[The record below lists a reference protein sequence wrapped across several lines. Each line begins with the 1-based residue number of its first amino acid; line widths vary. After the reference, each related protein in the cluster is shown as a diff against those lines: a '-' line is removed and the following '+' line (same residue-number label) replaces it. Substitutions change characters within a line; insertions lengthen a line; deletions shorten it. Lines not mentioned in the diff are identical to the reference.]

1 MRFVEN
7 TQPTEISNN
16 FIETE
21 QIKKIKE
28 RAQLYLNAGLSV
40 HLSGASGTGKTSLAL
55 YLAQELKQPFILIYG
70 NEDLNSTDLLGS
82 DFGFKNKRIIDNFV
96 HSVHKTEEEFKRIWV
111 DNRITTACKNG
122 YTLIYD
128 EFTRSSPESNNV
140 LLSVLEE
147 KLLQLPP
154 IRGKE
159 NFLKVHENF
168 KAIFTSNPEEY
179 AGVHPSQ
186 DALLDRVITIKLNGY
201 DHESEILI
209 LKQQSKLNYATAEII
224 ISLIEKAREYK
235 EFKGLPTL
243 RAAIKLGR
251 IIKSADIS
259 LTEPFFKDICIDIL
273 AHDRDTTT
281 IVSRIVD
288 NYLGDENND

>member
-1 MRFVEN
+1 MEDTHFIKI
-7 TQPTEISNN
+7 TNN

-28 RAQLYLNAGLSV
+28 RAQMYLNAGLSV

-55 YLAQELKQPFILIYG
+55 HLAQELKQPFILIYG
-70 NEDLNSTDLLGS
+70 NEDFNSTDLLGS

-96 HSVHKTEEEFKRIWV
+96 HSVHKTEEEIKRIWI

-128 EFTRSSPESNNV
+128 EFTRSSPESNNI

-147 KLLQLPP
+147 KVLQLPP

-186 DALLDRVITIKLNGY
+186 DALLDRIITIKLDGY
-201 DHESEILI
+201 NRESEILI
-209 LKQQSKLNYATAEII
+209 LKKQSKLNYATAEVI
-224 ISLIEKAREYK
+224 ISLIEKVRKYK
-235 EFKGLPTL
+235 EFKDLPTL
-243 RAAIKLGR
+243 RAAIKLGN
-251 IIKSADIS
+251 IINTANINLSESS
-259 LTEPFFKDICIDIL
+259 LIKDICIDIF
-273 AHDRDTTT
+273 AHDRDTA
-281 IVSRIVD
+281 IIISRIVGD
-288 NYLGDENND
+288 YLGDEK